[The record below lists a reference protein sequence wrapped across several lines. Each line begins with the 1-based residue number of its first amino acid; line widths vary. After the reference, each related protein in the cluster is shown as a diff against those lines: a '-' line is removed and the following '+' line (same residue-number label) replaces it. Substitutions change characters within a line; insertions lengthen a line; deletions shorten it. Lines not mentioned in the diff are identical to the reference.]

1 MIDHLD
7 HNFGTTAR
15 SDATINGRRGKTVP
29 SRMAAPTYLLK
40 GFLIGGR
47 EDLFRSGF
55 SKFWMESLGGV
66 MLLGRSWAA
75 ESGPHGILGG
85 WDPESDPVV
94 PKIKFRKA

>member
-15 SDATINGRRGKTVP
+15 RDATINGRRGKAVP
-29 SRMAAPTYLLK
+29 SRMAAATYLSK

-55 SKFWMESLGGV
+55 LEFWMESLGGL
-66 MLLGRSWAA
+66 MLLGRSWTA
-75 ESGPHGILGG
+75 ESGPHGILDG
-85 WDPESDPVV
+85 WGPDSDPLI